1 MRSGL
6 QSMPRTARRLQRLP
20 FMAMELPGI
29 VVARQLILVSLDSMG
44 WAVAFRLGGTSIVS
58 TVESHLLLVNE
69 LWLAVDE
76 IVHHDDVV
84 LLIVVR
90 SRGNV
95 AGCDANRRDAS
106 IIKLDAEEGQVSIAR
121 RGRNETAEYQGAVS
135 VKVLDVRAPFH
146 GSSNAIWLIDICE
159 YSAEASDCCRSS
171 AIGTRYGEGRF
182 GDVASNRSEQT

>member
-1 MRSGL
+1 ML
-6 QSMPRTARRLQRLP
+6 RRLFTNRFRRDHETIISFTTKDMKHTGKFLFRP
-20 FMAMELPGI
+20 TVRRKRGYLKTAKSCRGI
-29 VVARQLILVSLDSMG
+29 VATRQLVLFSLDSMG

-95 AGCDANRRDAS
+95 AGRDPNRRDAS
-106 IIKLDAEEGQVSIAR
+106 IVKLDAEKGQVSIAR
-121 RGRNETAEYQGAVS
+121 RGWNETAE
-135 VKVLDVRAPFH
+135 
-146 GSSNAIWLIDICE
+146 
-159 YSAEASDCCRSS
+159 
-171 AIGTRYGEGRF
+171 
-182 GDVASNRSEQT
+182 

>member
-1 MRSGL
+1 MKHTGKFLFSPNGSPKTGL
-6 QSMPRTARRLQRLP
+6 PQNGK
-20 FMAMELPGI
+20 ELPGI
-29 VVARQLILVSLDSMG
+29 VATRQLVLFSLDSMG

-95 AGCDANRRDAS
+95 AGRDPNRRDAG
-106 IIKLDAEEGQVSIAR
+106 IVKLDAEKGQVSIAGR
-121 RGRNETAEYQGAVS
+121 RRNETAE
-135 VKVLDVRAPFH
+135 
-146 GSSNAIWLIDICE
+146 
-159 YSAEASDCCRSS
+159 
-171 AIGTRYGEGRF
+171 
-182 GDVASNRSEQT
+182 

>member
-1 MRSGL
+1 
-6 QSMPRTARRLQRLP
+6 
-20 FMAMELPGI
+20 
-29 VVARQLILVSLDSMG
+29 MG

-95 AGCDANRRDAS
+95 AGRDPNRRDAS
-106 IIKLDAEEGQVSIAR
+106 IVKLDTEKGQVSIAR
-121 RGRNETAEYQGAVS
+121 RGWNETAE
-135 VKVLDVRAPFH
+135 
-146 GSSNAIWLIDICE
+146 
-159 YSAEASDCCRSS
+159 
-171 AIGTRYGEGRF
+171 
-182 GDVASNRSEQT
+182 